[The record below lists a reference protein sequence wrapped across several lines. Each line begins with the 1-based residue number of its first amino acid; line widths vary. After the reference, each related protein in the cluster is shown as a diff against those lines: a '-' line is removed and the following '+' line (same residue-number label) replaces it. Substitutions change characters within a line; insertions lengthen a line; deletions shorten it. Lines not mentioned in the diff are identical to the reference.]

1 MNPKI
6 EPLPSADARETNN
19 TSERNELRRKEAIWA
34 FIPGIVGL
42 GILLV
47 AAFLLFSSDP
57 TPTPDRA
64 TSAGRGPLDQQQ

>member
-6 EPLPSADARETNN
+6 EPLPSADPRETNN
-19 TSERNELRRKEAIWA
+19 TAERNEIRRREAPWA

-42 GILLV
+42 FILAV
-47 AAFLLFSSDP
+47 FAFVIFSGDP

-64 TSAGRGPLDQQQ
+64 TASRTDVN

>member
-19 TSERNELRRKEAIWA
+19 TAERNELRRKEAIWT

-47 AAFLLFSSDP
+47 AAFLLFSVDP

-64 TSAGRGPLDQQQ
+64 TSAGSAIDQQQ